1 MFFIKVCIYF
11 CWFALAATFGLM
23 RYSALGC
30 QVVERYSGRRSH
42 NWARIVAICM
52 MVAVELMHWRSMHG
66 LMLRRNIGEDAIFFT
81 LGLLATVS
89 YGLHRVFCWL
99 VDAAEAISYDRAESD
114 AQYYAS
120 ECARYCFRASD
131 RITDLECPVI
141 GLCPTCP
148 CLESGYDIQ
157 DVDYTSDVFAA
168 ISRTVGAYQRQ
179 GKHLPKS
186 FSVKVKKHRVVV
198 KSNPYDELF
207 DSNTRWD
214 YDLTV
219 DDYSW
224 LYASSESSAVQPER
238 PTAQSEKTATQS
250 ANPMQATAPA
260 QAHPA
265 TTSDTIQVRLVR
277 GKYGAFRLRMSG
289 RELVC
294 TIAHE
299 LSDGRFAKQEITF
312 PRVAPRLLDDFLVSE
327 YGRQLCDFVNTP
339 CGNDFQLDALQQSLR
354 S

>member
-1 MFFIKVCIYF
+1 M
-11 CWFALAATFGLM
+11 
-23 RYSALGC
+23 
-30 QVVERYSGRRSH
+30 
-42 NWARIVAICM
+42 
-52 MVAVELMHWRSMHG
+52 
-66 LMLRRNIGEDAIFFT
+66 
-81 LGLLATVS
+81 
-89 YGLHRVFCWL
+89 
-99 VDAAEAISYDRAESD
+99 
-114 AQYYAS
+114 
-120 ECARYCFRASD
+120 
-131 RITDLECPVI
+131 I

-148 CLESGYDIQ
+148 CLENGYDIQ

-224 LYASSESSAVQPER
+224 LYASPESSAVQPER

-250 ANPMQATAPA
+250 ARTTRPAQPVQPAQSANPMQATAPA

-265 TTSDTIQVRLVR
+265 TTSDTLQVRLVR

-354 S
+354 N